1 MIRDETSLQL
11 GQMPIPKDISIRH
24 TPAKAG
30 KRSQNEN
37 YMEHMDE
44 GSHRRESKGLP
55 TQRGRQRPGWGRT
68 QYKGQARVWGEPGS
82 SQKRLAGEGEAVR
95 IANRLKFIQR
105 SYCPPAE
112 IFGLK

>member
-1 MIRDETSLQL
+1 
-11 GQMPIPKDISIRH
+11 MPIPKDISIRH

-55 TQRGRQRPGWGRT
+55 TQRGRQSPGWGVVRSI
-68 QYKGQARVWGEPGS
+68 KGKRECGV
-82 SQKRLAGEGEAVR
+82 SQEVLRRDLLEKVKLLE
-95 IANRLKFIQR
+95 
-105 SYCPPAE
+105 
-112 IFGLK
+112 